1 MSIADISFICW
12 LSSELGKE
20 GGKSGNQPD
29 EIYKPKEH
37 GGMKEWA
44 ASPSDRL
51 YSKLCWLSSLLLA
64 L

>member
-37 GGMKEWA
+37 GGMKE
-44 ASPSDRL
+44 
-51 YSKLCWLSSLLLA
+51 
-64 L
+64 